1 MDQSRSEIGE
11 GSSIRQDLTVAVK
24 VAYANIAI
32 FSAGDI
38 KKPPFGVKT
47 AANFNDS

>member
-32 FSAGDI
+32 FFYQRH
-38 KKPPFGVKT
+38 KK
-47 AANFNDS
+47 AAVWRENGG